1 MKTIRLTEIQLNRIV
16 EETLRRINEE
26 ARDFT
31 PDEIEEKEWGIGTNI
46 EKDYNDIKDCKKF
59 ESGNFMCFTFP
70 QGMADE
76 VWAAVEPEMDE
87 KNYEF
92 HSLEDDGDYQVLKF
106 EKKLYN
112 DIIGKRDFRLG
123 L

>member
-1 MKTIRLTEIQLNRIV
+1 MKTIRLTESQLNMIV
-16 EETLRRINEE
+16 AETLRRINEE

-46 EKDYNDIKDCKKF
+46 EKDYNNIKDCKKF
-59 ESGNFMCFTFP
+59 ESGDFMCFTFP

-87 KNYEF
+87 KKYAF
-92 HSLEDDGDYQVLKF
+92 YSLEDDGDYQVLMF
-106 EKKLYN
+106 EKKHLN
-112 DIIGKRDFRLG
+112 DTNGNRDYRLG